1 MYRPDDLLI
10 DGSKPDNPSADQ
22 HRAGSAPDHETGPIF
37 ELKPRPRG
45 PSILKRT
52 LAVLSL
58 ERGTLGAIAS
68 DRDATR
74 QAFAVFVIASSLV
87 GGRPD
92 SPWVLLNWT
101 VALVPVTI
109 QIVLF
114 RLAARVLA
122 TEVPPFQHWFR
133 AMLFATAPWVL
144 LGAVPVV
151 GTTMGTLYV
160 WVVQVVAIRELCR
173 ISTGRAFMT
182 WLTAMLAIAAVAALA
197 VTLILF
203 RVIDLGDL
211 RVLLGL

>member
-1 MYRPDDLLI
+1 MLI
-10 DGSKPDNPSADQ
+10 DDSKPDKARADQ
-22 HRAGSAPDHETGPIF
+22 QRAGSAPAHEIGPTF
-37 ELKPRPRG
+37 ELKARPRG
-45 PSILKRT
+45 PSILRRT

-58 ERGTLGAIAS
+58 ERGTLEAIAS
-68 DRDATR
+68 DRGASR
-74 QAFAVFVIASSLV
+74 QAFAVFVIAASLA

-114 RLAARVLA
+114 RLAARLLA
-122 TEVPPFQHWFR
+122 TEVPPYQHWFR

-151 GTTMGTLYV
+151 GSTMGTLYV

-173 ISTGRAFMT
+173 ISTGRAVIT
-182 WLTAMLAIAAVAALA
+182 WLTAMLPIAALA
-197 VTLILF
+197 ALAATLLLF
-203 RVIDLGDL
+203 RVINLGDL

>member
-1 MYRPDDLLI
+1 M
-10 DGSKPDNPSADQ
+10 
-22 HRAGSAPDHETGPIF
+22 
-37 ELKPRPRG
+37 
-45 PSILKRT
+45 KRT

-58 ERGTLGAIAS
+58 ERGTLEAIAS
-68 DRDATR
+68 DRGATR
-74 QAFAVFVIASSLV
+74 QAFAVFVIACSLA

-114 RLAARVLA
+114 RLAARLLA
-122 TEVPPFQHWFR
+122 TEVPPYQHWLR

-160 WVVQVVAIRELCR
+160 WLVQVVAIRELCR
-173 ISTGRAFMT
+173 ISTGRAVIT
-182 WLTAMLAIAAVAALA
+182 WLTAMLVVAAVAAVA
-197 VTLILF
+197 ASLILF
-203 RVIDLGDL
+203 RLIDLGDL

>member
-1 MYRPDDLLI
+1 MLI
-10 DGSKPDNPSADQ
+10 DDSKPDKARADQ
-22 HRAGSAPDHETGPIF
+22 QLAGSAPDHATGPTF

-45 PSILKRT
+45 PSLLKRT

-58 ERGTLGAIAS
+58 ERGTFEAIAS
-68 DRDATR
+68 DRGATR
-74 QAFAVFVIASSLV
+74 QAFAVFVIACSLA

-101 VALVPVTI
+101 VALVPFTI

-114 RLAARVLA
+114 RLAARLLVA
-122 TEVPPFQHWFR
+122 EVPPYQHWFR

-173 ISTGRAFMT
+173 TSTVRAVVT
-182 WLTAMLAIAAVAALA
+182 WLTAMLAIAAIAAAA
-197 VTLILF
+197 VSLILF

-211 RVLLGL
+211 PVLLGL